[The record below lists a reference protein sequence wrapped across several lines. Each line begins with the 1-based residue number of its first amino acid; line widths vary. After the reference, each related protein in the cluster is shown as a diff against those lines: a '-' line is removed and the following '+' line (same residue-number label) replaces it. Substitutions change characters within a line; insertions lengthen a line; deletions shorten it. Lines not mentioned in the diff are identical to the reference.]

1 VDRLQVCRNRAG
13 VAAYLAS
20 GDLTADLAV
29 LIRRW
34 TGPRRPA
41 VLVVLDWEV
50 PFADVYPE
58 DELLGEF
65 PDAPRI
71 DVGPIDDDGP
81 GRLLIYVIDEEG
93 DTVYAIADPRSSSG
107 STGMPC
113 PLDS

>member
-29 LIRRW
+29 LLRRW

-58 DELLGEF
+58 DELLREF

-71 DVGPIDDDGP
+71 DVGPIDEDGP
-81 GRLLIYVIDEEG
+81 GRLLIYVIDAEG
-93 DTVYAIADPRSSSG
+93 DMVYAIADPRASTG
-107 STGMPC
+107 STGMSC